1 MHDMPHKDN
10 FTAPCG
16 SASTNAN
23 IGILNSFHSLRISN
37 LVLTSGKPL
46 PCYWTKLHSVV
57 KTVMLRNCMTINGMT
72 LN

>member
-1 MHDMPHKDN
+1 MSPVHCQAYNYEITIRIMHDMPHKDN

-46 PCYWTKLHSVV
+46 PCY
-57 KTVMLRNCMTINGMT
+57 
-72 LN
+72 